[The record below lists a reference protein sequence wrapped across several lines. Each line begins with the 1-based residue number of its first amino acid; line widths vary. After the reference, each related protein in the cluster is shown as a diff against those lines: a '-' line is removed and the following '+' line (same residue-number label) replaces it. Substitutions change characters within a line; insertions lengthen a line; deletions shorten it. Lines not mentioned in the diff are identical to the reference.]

1 MSSDSVSVV
10 EVPVSMYTVVWG
22 NGVGVVN
29 IMVPVTVM
37 SSDSVSVVEV
47 PVSVKTVVWGNS
59 VGMMEVS
66 VVGSVVW
73 SG

>member
-1 MSSDSVSVV
+1 MV
-10 EVPVSMYTVVWG
+10 EVPVSMYTMVWSDS
-22 NGVGVVN
+22 VGVVN
-29 IMVPVTVM
+29 IMVPVSVM
-37 SSDSVSVVEV
+37 SSDSVSMVEV

-59 VGMMEVS
+59 VSMMEIS